1 VAVAVRGETLT
12 FSGDA
17 DPEFVSLAKQC
28 MSVNPADRPTFPV
41 VAKGLEAM
49 RCRFAGIAVA

>member
-1 VAVAVRGETLT
+1 MRGETLT